1 MRFKT
6 DENVPVEIAEWLR
19 QQGHDAL
26 SIGEQGLAGVADPAV
41 AAVSQVEKRAIVTLD
56 LDFSDIR
63 RYPPENYSGIMVLRP
78 VLQTIPALVRMMTR
92 AIALLGQQPLEGCLW
107 IVDDHRV
114 RVRDPKPGPDEGL

>member
-6 DENVPVEIAEWLR
+6 DENLPIQIADWVR

-26 SIGEQGLAGVADPAV
+26 SVAEQGLAGFADPAV
-41 AAVSQVEKRAIVTLD
+41 AAVSQVEKRAIVSLD

-63 RYPPENYSGIMVLRP
+63 RYPPENYAGIIILRP
-78 VLQTIPALVRMMTR
+78 VVQMIPALERMMAR
-92 AIALLGQQPLEGCLW
+92 AVALLSQEPLDGCLW

-114 RVRDPKPGPDEGL
+114 RIRDSRRPGTADP